1 MDSLLLNIS
10 SMLSE
15 SYQWAFLGC
24 FVWGLV
30 SIFFSP
36 CHLASIPLLMAY
48 VCGQQQVANWKRAGV
63 YALLFSFGLFTSIAL
78 IGVIC
83 AALGRLM
90 GDIPPI
96 VTLFIGIGIALL
108 GLQTAGLINPRSLN
122 ISRDVKLKGY
132 GGALIL
138 GAGFGVFS
146 GSCTFGFLAPILA
159 SASLQ
164 ENFLSGL
171 LLVTVFALG
180 HCLPIVLAGS
190 FTSFTCRLLGSC
202 RIQSFAQWGRKA
214 AGAVIFLIGIYFAV
228 SSLFQLQQ

>member
-1 MDSLLLNIS
+1 MI
-10 SMLSE
+10 SE

-30 SIFFSP
+30 SVFFSP

-48 VCGQQQVANWKRAGV
+48 ICGQQQVTDWKRAGV
-63 YALLFSFGLFTSIAL
+63 YALLFSFGLFTAIAL

-96 VTLFIGIGIALL
+96 VMLLIGIGIALL
-108 GLQTAGLINPRSLN
+108 GLQTAGLINLRLLN
-122 ISRDVKLKGY
+122 ISLDIKLKGY
-132 GGALIL
+132 CGALFL

-171 LLVTVFALG
+171 LLVIVFALG

-190 FTSFTCRLLGSC
+190 FTSLTYRLLSSC
-202 RIQSFAQWGRKA
+202 RIQSFTQRGRKA

-228 SSLFQLQQ
+228 SSFFQLQQ